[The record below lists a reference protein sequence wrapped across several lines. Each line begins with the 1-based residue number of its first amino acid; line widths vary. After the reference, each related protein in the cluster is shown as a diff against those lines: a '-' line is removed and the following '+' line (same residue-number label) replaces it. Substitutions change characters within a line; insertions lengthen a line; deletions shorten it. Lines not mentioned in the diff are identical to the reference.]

1 MVLNFF
7 LSFRDKDKFN
17 IRFGLNFRGFIMS
30 PQKSLNNVFESLM
43 SDNRIF
49 QNKEVLRHSYTPQEL
64 PHRDKEIQSIAQV
77 LVSVLRGET
86 PSNMFIYGKT
96 GTGKTITVD
105 YVTNQMKE
113 KSKEYN
119 TDVDVIYLNCRVVDT
134 QYRVLSKL
142 AQYYGENVPSTGWP
156 TDEVYETFLNNLDK
170 EERYLVVVLDEIDQL
185 IKKSGDD
192 ILYNLSRINSSLDN
206 SNVSIVGISNDL
218 KVKEEFDSRVISSLG
233 EEEIIF
239 PPYDAVQLKD
249 ILEKRT
255 DKAFADDSIDDG
267 VIPLC
272 SALAAREHGDA
283 RKALDLLRVSGEIVE
298 NKGESKIE
306 QDHVWEA
313 KDKIE
318 RDRISEAIKTLP
330 TQSKLVLYSIIA
342 LKDVKEKI
350 HTGDVYEVYK
360 DLAEKV
366 EIDQLTQR
374 RVTDLISE
382 LDMLG
387 LINARVVSRGRYGR
401 SKEMNLAVPADQARN
416 ILESD
421 YKLSS
426 LTGYSISK
434 NSKLTNSR

>member
-1 MVLNFF
+1 
-7 LSFRDKDKFN
+7 
-17 IRFGLNFRGFIMS
+17 MS
-30 PQKSLNNVFESLM
+30 PQNSLNNVFENLM

-49 QNKEVLRHSYTPQEL
+49 KNKEVLRHSYTPQEL
-64 PHRDKEIQSIAQV
+64 PHREDEVQSIAQV

-96 GTGKTITVD
+96 GTGKTITVE
-105 YVTNQMKE
+105 YVTNQLKN
-113 KSKEYN
+113 KAKEYE
-119 TDVDVIYLNCRVVDT
+119 TEADVKYLNCRVVDT

-142 AQYYGENVPSTGWP
+142 AQHYGDDVPSTGWP
-156 TDEVYETFLNNLDK
+156 TDEVYETFLKNLDSDK
-170 EERYLVVVLDEIDQL
+170 KYLVVVLDEIDQL

-192 ILYNLSRINSSLDN
+192 ILYNLSRINNSLDKA
-206 SNVSIVGISNDL
+206 NVSIIGISNDL
-218 KVKEEFDSRVISSLG
+218 KVKEEFDSRVVSSLG

-255 DKAFADDSIDDG
+255 DKAFVDGGIGDG
-267 VIPLC
+267 VISLC

-298 NKGESKIE
+298 SEGQSCIE
-306 QDHVWEA
+306 HEHVWKA

-330 TQSKLVLYSIIA
+330 TQSKLVLYSIIK
-342 LKDVKEKI
+342 LEGVKDKI

-360 DLAEKV
+360 DLTSEV
-366 EIDQLTQR
+366 DIDQLTQR

-401 SKEMNLAVPADQARN
+401 SKEMNLAVSKEQAKN

-421 YKLSS
+421 YKLSNLS
-426 LTGYSISK
+426 NYKIPELNNKLK
-434 NSKLTNSR
+434 NQG